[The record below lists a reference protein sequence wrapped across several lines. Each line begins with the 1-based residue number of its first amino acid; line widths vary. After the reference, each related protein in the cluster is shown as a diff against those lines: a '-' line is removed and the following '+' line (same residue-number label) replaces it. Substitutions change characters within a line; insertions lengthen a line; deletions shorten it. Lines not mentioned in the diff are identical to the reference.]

1 VADKSTSAA
10 AAATSSTNLFIMLG
24 ALAFAVVG
32 MMLVIAGSGGKP
44 LIGGYSLHPAV
55 GYIAGA
61 LCLALVAVL
70 AVSLN
75 AQVKQIQGAA
85 QLQTQRT
92 QDAILRLLDEM
103 SALADGDLTIETTV
117 TEDVTGAIADSVNYT
132 IEALRDVVA
141 TINKTSEQVA
151 RGTDESLATA
161 QQLTRASQTQT
172 QQILATTDVIGKM
185 VQSIQQVAGNA
196 AQASDVARRSVEV
209 AHNGNE
215 AVRRTIQGM
224 DGIREQIQETS
235 KRIKRLGE
243 SSQEIGNIVELINDI
258 AEQTNTL
265 ALNASIQ
272 AAMAGD
278 AGRGF
283 AVVADEVQRLAERS
297 ANATKQIEAIVRTI
311 QADTN
316 EAVISM
322 EKSTS
327 GVVSGARLAEN
338 AGQAL
343 NEIEQV
349 SGQIAKLVQDI
360 STTSLQQNTEAERV
374 SQTMTTIREI
384 TEQTA
389 QGTRATGEA
398 ISRLAQLAMQLKQ
411 SVAGFRLPD

>member
-1 VADKSTSAA
+1 MADKSSSAA
-10 AAATSSTNLFIMLG
+10 FAATSSTNLFIMLG
-24 ALAFAVVG
+24 ALTLTVVG
-32 MMLVIAGSGGKP
+32 MLLVIANSGATPLFGFGIPAVIGYISGG
-44 LIGGYSLHPAV
+44 
-55 GYIAGA
+55 
-61 LCLALVAVL
+61 LCLILVSVL

-75 AQVKQIQGAA
+75 AQVKQIQGGA

-132 IEALRDVVA
+132 IEALRDVVT

-172 QQILATTDVIGKM
+172 QQILATTDVISKM
-185 VQSIQQVAGNA
+185 VESIQQVAGNA
-196 AQASDVARRSVEV
+196 EQAAEVAQRSVEV

-272 AAMAGD
+272 AAMAGE

-322 EKSTS
+322 EKSTT

-349 SGQIAKLVQDI
+349 SGQIANLVQDI
-360 STTSLQQNTEAERV
+360 SNASRQQNTEAARV
-374 SQTMTTIREI
+374 SQTMTSIREI

>member
-1 VADKSTSAA
+1 VAEKTTTSTAASA
-10 AAATSSTNLFIMLG
+10 SSTNLFIMLG
-24 ALAFAVVG
+24 ALALAVLG
-32 MMLVIAGSGGKP
+32 MLLVIAGSGTKP
-44 LIGGYSLHPAV
+44 LV
-55 GYIAGA
+55 GFGISPIAGFIA
-61 LCLALVAVL
+61 GGLCLVLVAVL

-75 AQVKQIQGAA
+75 AQVKEIQGFA

-132 IEALRDVVA
+132 IEALRDVVT

-172 QQILATTDVIGKM
+172 QQILATTEVIGKM
-185 VQSIQQVAGNA
+185 VKSIQQVAGNA
-196 AQASDVARRSVEV
+196 AQASDVAQRSVQV
-209 AHNGNE
+209 AHNGSE

-272 AAMAGD
+272 AAMAGE

-343 NEIEQV
+343 GEIEQV
-349 SGQIAKLVQDI
+349 SGQIARLVQDI
-360 STTSLQQNTEAERV
+360 STTSLQQNTEATRV

>member
-1 VADKSTSAA
+1 VADKTTSAA
-10 AAATSSTNLFIMLG
+10 EAAGSSRNLFVVLG
-24 ALAFAVVG
+24 GLALAVLG
-32 MMLVIAGSGGKP
+32 MLLVIAGSGAKP
-44 LIGGYSLHPAV
+44 LLGFGIPPAV
-55 GYIAGA
+55 GYIAGG
-61 LCLALVAVL
+61 LCLVLVAVL

-75 AQVKQIQGAA
+75 AQVKQIQSAA

-172 QQILATTDVIGKM
+172 QQILATTEVIGKM

-196 AQASDVARRSVEV
+196 AQAAEVAQRSVQV
-209 AHNGNE
+209 AHNGSE
-215 AVRRTIQGM
+215 AVKRTIQGM
-224 DGIREQIQETS
+224 DSIREQIQETS

-272 AAMAGD
+272 AAMAGE

-322 EKSTS
+322 EKSTA

-343 NEIEQV
+343 DEIEQV
-349 SGQIAKLVQDI
+349 SGQIARLVQDI
-360 STTSLQQNTEAERV
+360 SNASRQQNTEAARV
-374 SQTMTTIREI
+374 SQTMVSIREI

-411 SVAGFRLPD
+411 SVAGFRLPQ

>member
-1 VADKSTSAA
+1 MLGILGVVMLVLLFLVFKMNVPAKSG
-10 AAATSSTNLFIMLG
+10 LG
-24 ALAFAVVG
+24 ALRTLGFF
-32 MMLVIAGSGGKP
+32 
-44 LIGGYSLHPAV
+44 
-55 GYIAGA
+55 AGA
-61 LCLALVAVL
+61 LGIVLLGTLGYLLNTQLKAIQSLAD
-70 AVSLN
+70 S
-75 AQVKQIQGAA
+75 
-85 QLQTQRT
+85 QTQRT

-132 IEALRDVVA
+132 IEALRDVVT
-141 TINKTSEQVA
+141 TINNTSAQVA
-151 RGTDESLATA
+151 SGAEETLNTA
-161 QQLTRASQTQT
+161 QKLTRASETQT
-172 QQILATTDVIGKM
+172 HQISAANETIGKM
-185 VQSIQQVAGNA
+185 LGSIQQVAGNA
-196 AQASDVARRSVEV
+196 TKAAEVTQRSVQV
-209 AHNGNE
+209 ANNGGE

-224 DGIREQIQETS
+224 DSIREQIQETS

-243 SSQEIGNIVELINDI
+243 NSQEIGNIVELINDI

-297 ANATKQIEAIVRTI
+297 TNATKQIEAIVRTI

-322 EKSTS
+322 EKSTA

-343 NEIEQV
+343 DEIQQV
-349 SGQIAKLVQDI
+349 SGQIATIVQDI
-360 STTSLQQNTEAERV
+360 SSATRQQTSEASTV

-389 QGTRATGEA
+389 RGTRATGEA
-398 ISRLAQLAMQLKQ
+398 IGRLAQLAIQLKQ
-411 SVAGFRLPD
+411 SVDGFRLPD

>member
-1 VADKSTSAA
+1 
-10 AAATSSTNLFIMLG
+10 MLG
-24 ALAFAVVG
+24 VLGAAVFG
-32 MMLVIAGSGGKP
+32 MLLVIAGSGAKP
-44 LIGGYSLHPAV
+44 LLGFGIPAFV
-55 GYIAGA
+55 GYFAGG
-61 LCLALVAVL
+61 LCLVLVAVL

-75 AQVKQIQGAA
+75 AQVKQIQGGA

-132 IEALRDVVA
+132 IEALRDVVT

-161 QQLTRASQTQT
+161 QQLTQASQTQT
-172 QQILATTDVIGKM
+172 QQILATTDVINKM
-185 VQSIQQVAGNA
+185 VRSIQQVAGNA
-196 AQASDVARRSVEV
+196 AQAAEVAQRSVQV
-209 AHNGNE
+209 AHNGSE

-243 SSQEIGNIVELINDI
+243 SSQEIGNIIELITDI

-272 AAMAGD
+272 AAMAGE

-297 ANATKQIEAIVRTI
+297 ANATKQIEALVRTI

-343 NEIEQV
+343 DEIEQV
-349 SGQIAKLVQDI
+349 SGQIAQLVQDI
-360 STTSLQQNTEAERV
+360 SNASRQQNTEAERV
-374 SQTMTTIREI
+374 SQTMTSIRAI

-411 SVAGFRLPD
+411 SVAGFRLPG

>member
-1 VADKSTSAA
+1 MADKTTSAA
-10 AAATSSTNLFIMLG
+10 EAASSSRNLFVVLG
-24 ALAFAVVG
+24 GLALAVLG
-32 MMLVIAGSGGKP
+32 MLLVIAGSGAKP
-44 LIGGYSLHPAV
+44 LLGFGIPPAV
-55 GYIAGA
+55 GYIAGG
-61 LCLALVAVL
+61 LCLVLVAVL

-75 AQVKQIQGAA
+75 AQVKQIQSAA

-172 QQILATTDVIGKM
+172 QQILATTELIGKM

-196 AQASDVARRSVEV
+196 AQAAEVAQRSVQV
-209 AHNGNE
+209 AHNGSE
-215 AVRRTIQGM
+215 AVKRTIQGM
-224 DGIREQIQETS
+224 DSIREQIQETS

-272 AAMAGD
+272 AAMAGE

-322 EKSTS
+322 EKSTA

-343 NEIEQV
+343 DEIEQV
-349 SGQIAKLVQDI
+349 SGQIARLVQDI
-360 STTSLQQNTEAERV
+360 SNASRQQNAEAARV
-374 SQTMTTIREI
+374 SQTMVSIREI

-411 SVAGFRLPD
+411 SVAGFRLPE

>member
-1 VADKSTSAA
+1 VADKTTSAA
-10 AAATSSTNLFIMLG
+10 EAAGSSRNLFVVLG
-24 ALAFAVVG
+24 GLALAVLG
-32 MMLVIAGSGGKP
+32 MLLVIAGSGAKP
-44 LIGGYSLHPAV
+44 LLGFGIPPAV
-55 GYIAGA
+55 GYIAGG
-61 LCLALVAVL
+61 LCLVLVAVL

-75 AQVKQIQGAA
+75 AQVKQIQSAA

-172 QQILATTDVIGKM
+172 QQILATTEVIGKM

-196 AQASDVARRSVEV
+196 AQAAEVAQRSVQV
-209 AHNGNE
+209 AHNGSE
-215 AVRRTIQGM
+215 AVKRTIQGM
-224 DGIREQIQETS
+224 DSIREQIQETS

-272 AAMAGD
+272 AAMAGE

-283 AVVADEVQRLAERS
+283 AVVADEVQRLAEHS
-297 ANATKQIEAIVRTI
+297 PNTTKQIEAIVRTI

-322 EKSTS
+322 EKSTA

-343 NEIEQV
+343 DEIEQV
-349 SGQIAKLVQDI
+349 SGQIARLVQDI
-360 STTSLQQNTEAERV
+360 SNASRQQNTEAARV
-374 SQTMTTIREI
+374 SQTMVSIREI

-411 SVAGFRLPD
+411 SVAGFRLPQ

>member
-1 VADKSTSAA
+1 M
-10 AAATSSTNLFIMLG
+10 IMLG
-24 ALAFAVVG
+24 ALIAAV
-32 MMLVIAGSGGKP
+32 LVLLFVLANIAALKTGKP
-44 LIGGYSLHPAV
+44 LVGISLFTKPALGYMAGGLAVGLAAVLMYSLNTQ
-55 GYIAGA
+55 
-61 LCLALVAVL
+61 LR
-70 AVSLN
+70 
-75 AQVKQIQGAA
+75 QIQGAA
-85 QLQTQRT
+85 DVQTQRT

-132 IEALRDVVA
+132 IEALRDVVT
-141 TINKTSEQVA
+141 TINKTSAQVA
-151 RGTDESLATA
+151 SGAEETLNTA
-161 QQLTRASQTQT
+161 QKLSRASETQT
-172 QQILATTDVIGKM
+172 QQILAANETIVKM
-185 VQSIQQVAGNA
+185 LQSIQQVAGNA
-196 AQASDVARRSVEV
+196 NRAAEVTQRSVLV
-209 AHNGNE
+209 ANNGGE

-224 DGIREQIQETS
+224 DSIREQIQETS

-272 AAMAGD
+272 AAMAGE

-297 ANATKQIEAIVRTI
+297 TNATKQIEAIVRTI

-322 EKSTS
+322 EKSTA

-343 NEIEQV
+343 DEIQQV
-349 SGQIAKLVQDI
+349 SGQIAGIVQDI
-360 STTSLQQNTEAERV
+360 TGATRQQTAEAANV
-374 SQTMTTIREI
+374 SQTMATIREI

-389 QGTRATGEA
+389 RGTRATGEA
-398 ISRLAQLAMQLKQ
+398 IGRLAQLAIQLKQ

>member
-1 VADKSTSAA
+1 VADKTTSAA
-10 AAATSSTNLFIMLG
+10 EAAGSSRNLFVVLG
-24 ALAFAVVG
+24 GLALAVLG
-32 MMLVIAGSGGKP
+32 MLLVIAGSGAKP
-44 LIGGYSLHPAV
+44 LLGFGIPPAV
-55 GYIAGA
+55 GYIAGG
-61 LCLALVAVL
+61 LCLVLVAVL

-75 AQVKQIQGAA
+75 AQVKQIQSAA

-172 QQILATTDVIGKM
+172 QQILATTEVIGKM

-196 AQASDVARRSVEV
+196 AQAAEVAQRSVQV
-209 AHNGNE
+209 AHNGSE
-215 AVRRTIQGM
+215 AVKRTIQGM
-224 DGIREQIQETS
+224 DSIREQIQETS

-272 AAMAGD
+272 AAMAGE

-283 AVVADEVQRLAERS
+283 AVVADEVQRLEERS

-322 EKSTS
+322 EKSTA

-343 NEIEQV
+343 DEIEQV
-349 SGQIAKLVQDI
+349 SGQIARLVQDI
-360 STTSLQQNTEAERV
+360 SNASRQQNTEAARV
-374 SQTMTTIREI
+374 SQTMVSIREI

-411 SVAGFRLPD
+411 SVAGFRLPQ